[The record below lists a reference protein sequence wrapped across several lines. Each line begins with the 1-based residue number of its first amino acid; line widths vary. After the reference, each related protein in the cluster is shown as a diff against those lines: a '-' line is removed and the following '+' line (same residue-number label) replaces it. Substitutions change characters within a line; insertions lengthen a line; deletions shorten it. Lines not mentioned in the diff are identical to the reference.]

1 MEMTVLE
8 KARFLPI
15 VIWEAVEVGQNTL
28 RTENARNHAAKVKM
42 ENARMARQ
50 QNRLNVIPAIAQ
62 ESENGP
68 NVQPLAAAGSKTAR
82 ARACLAKTAK
92 ERNHKRGNAPL
103 IVVQNGLNGPTSE
116 FVLRHVAEER
126 PHAREAAN
134 SETIVLERAPK
145 LFHALKNFVRFGVS
159 GQTIQNAQFLAETEN
174 RNARENAK
182 METCALEKHS
192 ISGSAREA
200 RVRNGRHGAN
210 SLPVQN
216 HAEVESQL
224 ARGNALTGLKV

>member
-1 MEMTVLE
+1 MSLIARIYRVRHGLIGATSAHAHLPAAAACVYDGVL
-8 KARFLPI
+8 AR
-15 VIWEAVEVGQNTL
+15 T
-28 RTENARNHAAKVKM
+28 KVKM

-62 ESENGP
+62 ESENGQNGP
-68 NVQPLAAAGSKTAR
+68 NVQPLAAAGSKTER

-92 ERNHKRGNAPL
+92 GKNHKRVNSPL

-126 PHAREAAN
+126 PHARKAAN
-134 SETIVLERAPK
+134 SETVVLEKAPK

-159 GQTIQNAQFLAETEN
+159 GQIIQNAQFLAETEN
-174 RNARENAK
+174 SNAQENAK
-182 METCALEKHS
+182 METRALENHS

-200 RVRNGRHGAN
+200 RVRNG
-210 SLPVQN
+210 
-216 HAEVESQL
+216 
-224 ARGNALTGLKV
+224 